1 MRLARAAPTWLSPA
15 SASWDLRGRVPAC
28 GLAGA
33 VCQREARPRLHK
45 EPSTGFP
52 VRKAVQEAGEQSTQ
66 RGWISLLPHDKLPL
80 VAATPCRAS

>member
-1 MRLARAAPTWLSPA
+1 MRLAWASPTQLSPA
-15 SASWDLRGRVPAC
+15 RASWDLCGRVPAC

-33 VCQREARPRLHK
+33 VCRWAAGPRLHK

-66 RGWISLLPHDKLPL
+66 RGWISLPPHDKLPL
-80 VAATPCRAS
+80 AAATPCRAS